1 MTLHTCMKKMKQQK
15 LKLFMKKIKKLF
27 RFFLIFSTIMQPVT
41 PQPSCNPAEISIN
54 QKQKELSMLYCK
66 KQALLQNLF
75 LEFEKLSQNN
85 KQRKNELYRK
95 SIVLLP
101 DLMQPRN
108 KKSTEKDEEKRKT
121 AENLVFKTLCNN
133 ITQEQT
139 ELGTAFP
146 KIQKLLQEIHNVDA
160 EIQKLLTGCTK

>member
-1 MTLHTCMKKMKQQK
+1 MKKMKQQK

-108 KKSTEKDEEKRKT
+108 KKSTEKE